1 MLRELYMSNNRL
13 ETRSTKP
20 IGISLGKNNTI
31 ISMKSVFKTASNV
44 KHLFHSF
51 FFVSALAS
59 CSLEILDLSWNC
71 IRFTGAIEIA
81 RGIKVSSI

>member
-1 MLRELYMSNNRL
+1 MLRELYMSHNRL
-13 ETRSTKP
+13 ETRNTKP

-31 ISMKSVFKTASNV
+31 VYMKSDFKSASNV
-44 KHLFHSF
+44 QHLFHSF
-51 FFVSALAS
+51 FVSSLAS

-81 RGIKVSSI
+81 RGIKASCI